1 MMTVPAPAAFE
12 ATTAAMPRCPAPS
25 TTTVSPRPTPPR
37 WQAHR
42 TPAPRPL
49 YIAASSAG
57 SEASILC
64 STEVGEMYMYSASPA
79 GDDDLDGNPVAS
91 LDAPALGG
99 PVTDLLDDAE
109 RFMARDEGRPRAAHV
124 TAERL

>member
-64 STEVGEMYMYSASPA
+64 STEVGEMYMYSASP
-79 GDDDLDGNPVAS
+79 PHTY
-91 LDAPALGG
+91 GG
-99 PVTDLLDDAE
+99 VSTLVTPWPYL
-109 RFMARDEGRPRAAHV
+109 
-124 TAERL
+124 RLRQN